1 MRNYIH
7 LQLRVLRYQRRK
19 TIISINLKMA
29 WSLLYC
35 LIIKTDK
42 TDTIQNSLV
51 NNSTS
56 HPPSTGAVVRT
67 RTAVPGIEQKDKK
80 EDSLGLNKK
89 IKKRI
94 PLDI

>member
-1 MRNYIH
+1 
-7 LQLRVLRYQRRK
+7 
-19 TIISINLKMA
+19 MA

-67 RTAVPGIEQKDKK
+67 RTAVPGIEKEDKK
-80 EDSLGLNKK
+80 ENSLGYLTKK
-89 IKKRI
+89 MIKMI
-94 PLDI
+94 LLDMMKGAMPHVR